1 MLSLIEL
8 QNKKV
13 EAKRKKYEKDE
24 MDAYLELVFDNY
36 KQLTEENAKLTEQL
50 RNKERQMQAERD
62 DLTSKIKTLSDG
74 VQYYRSIETT
84 LQKALIL
91 AEKTSKE
98 TKDAAILKAES
109 IEKAAHLHAD
119 KIINNAEEEYQK
131 IREKSMQLIQ
141 QFNQYKLQLKEAA
154 SAQLQLVEGSEFDI
168 HKPEDLDTS
177 KAAGE
182 ETVSTHEKPEGT
194 VKDSRADTTAES
206 TPAEEKDNE
215 VTVAPQPVKTEEKQ
229 IAPKTTEMSEEDRT
243 AEILSA
249 DTIDLRDTLEA
260 VKEQEP
266 EVQPQE
272 PKEETQPEVSAEE
285 AAETAKEEAKEEKET
300 VKIPEEPVKTVTEA
314 AVTTPVEAT
323 PVKPIDV
330 TFTSM
335 DDEPKEKEEP
345 KAMVQIEAED
355 KVAKNE
361 DLVPTLDSLLQDLNM
376 NNKEKKTDDPI
387 EFLGSV
393 DFLSIYKMERNID

>member
-182 ETVSTHEKPEGT
+182 ETVSTQEKPEGT
-194 VKDSRADTTAES
+194 VKDSQADTTAES

-335 DDEPKEKEEP
+335 DDEPKENEEP

-376 NNKEKKTDDPI
+376 NNKEKKTDDPF

-393 DFLSIYKMERNID
+393 DF

>member
-50 RNKERQMQAERD
+50 RNKEREMQAERD
-62 DLTSKIKTLSDG
+62 DLNSKIKTLSDG

-168 HKPEDLDTS
+168 HKPEDLDAS

-182 ETVSTHEKPEGT
+182 ETVSTQEKPEGT
-194 VKDSRADTTAES
+194 VNDSQADTAAES
-206 TPAEEKDNE
+206 TPAEEKAGE
-215 VTVAPQPVKTEEKQ
+215 VTVAAEPVKAEEKQ
-229 IAPKTTEMSEEDRT
+229 ITPKTTEMSEEDRT

-272 PKEETQPEVSAEE
+272 PQEKTQPEVSAEE
-285 AAETAKEEAKEEKET
+285 AAETAKEEEKEEKET

-314 AVTTPVEAT
+314 VVTTPVEAT

-335 DDEPKEKEEP
+335 DDELEEKEQPKTVDQLEP
-345 KAMVQIEAED
+345 ED

-376 NNKEKKTDDPI
+376 NNKEKKTDDPF

-393 DFLSIYKMERNID
+393 DF

>member
-182 ETVSTHEKPEGT
+182 ETVSTQEKPEGT
-194 VKDSRADTTAES
+194 VKDSQADTTAES

-215 VTVAPQPVKTEEKQ
+215 VAVAPQPVKTEEKQ

-376 NNKEKKTDDPI
+376 NNKEKKTDDPF

-393 DFLSIYKMERNID
+393 DF

>member
-24 MDAYLELVFDNY
+24 MDAYLELVFNNY

-62 DLTSKIKTLSDG
+62 DLNTKIKTLSDG

-168 HKPEDLDTS
+168 HKPEDLDSS

-182 ETVSTHEKPEGT
+182 ETVSTQEKPAGT
-194 VKDSRADTTAES
+194 VKDSQADTTAES

-215 VTVAPQPVKTEEKQ
+215 VTVAAEPVKAEEKQ

-285 AAETAKEEAKEEKET
+285 VAETAKEEAKEEKET
-300 VKIPEEPVKTVTEA
+300 VKIPKEPVKTVTEA

-335 DDEPKEKEEP
+335 DDELEEKEQP
-345 KAMVQIEAED
+345 KAVDQLEPED

-376 NNKEKKTDDPI
+376 NNKEKKTDDPF

-393 DFLSIYKMERNID
+393 DF

>member
-50 RNKERQMQAERD
+50 RKKEREMQEERD
-62 DLTSKIKTLSDG
+62 DLNSKIKTLSDG

-168 HKPEDLDTS
+168 HKPEDLDAPEES
-177 KAAGE
+177 GE
-182 ETVSTHEKPEGT
+182 ETASAQEKPAGVVEDSSVNPVVDNT
-194 VKDSRADTTAES
+194 VTEPEKSKDA
-206 TPAEEKDNE
+206 
-215 VTVAPQPVKTEEKQ
+215 VASDEPEKTEERAAVAKE
-229 IAPKTTEMSEEDRT
+229 PEMDE

-266 EVQPQE
+266 EVQSQEVEVQPQVE
-272 PKEETQPEVSAEE
+272 VKPEI
-285 AAETAKEEAKEEKET
+285 KEEKEAD
-300 VKIPEEPVKTVTEA
+300 KLPEEPVKTVTEA

-330 TFTSM
+330 TFTSL
-335 DDEPKEKEEP
+335 DEPEEKEQP
-345 KAMVQIEAED
+345 KAMEQLEPAE
-355 KVAKNE
+355 KVTKNE

-376 NNKEKKTDDPI
+376 NNKEKKTDDPF

-393 DFLSIYKMERNID
+393 DF

>member
-177 KAAGE
+177 KAAG
-182 ETVSTHEKPEGT
+182 
-194 VKDSRADTTAES
+194 S

-376 NNKEKKTDDPI
+376 NNKEKKTDDPF

-393 DFLSIYKMERNID
+393 DF

>member
-50 RNKERQMQAERD
+50 RNKEREMQAERD

-182 ETVSTHEKPEGT
+182 ETVSTQEKPEGT
-194 VKDSRADTTAES
+194 VKDSQADTTAES

-285 AAETAKEEAKEEKET
+285 AAETAKEKAKEEKET

-335 DDEPKEKEEP
+335 DDELEEKEQP
-345 KAMVQIEAED
+345 KAVDQLESED

-376 NNKEKKTDDPI
+376 NNKEKKTDDPF

-393 DFLSIYKMERNID
+393 DF

>member
-182 ETVSTHEKPEGT
+182 ETVSTQEKPEGT

-355 KVAKNE
+355 KLANNV
-361 DLVPTLDSLLQDLNM
+361 DLVPTLDSLLNDLNM
-376 NNKEKKTDDPI
+376 INKEMNTYDPF

-393 DFLSIYKMERNID
+393 DF

>member
-177 KAAGE
+177 KAARNRFNTG
-182 ETVSTHEKPEGT
+182 KARRDCKRQPGGY
-194 VKDSRADTTAES
+194 DSRKYS
-206 TPAEEKDNE
+206 GRRKG
-215 VTVAPQPVKTEEKQ
+215 Q
-229 IAPKTTEMSEEDRT
+229 
-243 AEILSA
+243 
-249 DTIDLRDTLEA
+249 
-260 VKEQEP
+260 
-266 EVQPQE
+266 
-272 PKEETQPEVSAEE
+272 
-285 AAETAKEEAKEEKET
+285 
-300 VKIPEEPVKTVTEA
+300 
-314 AVTTPVEAT
+314 
-323 PVKPIDV
+323 
-330 TFTSM
+330 
-335 DDEPKEKEEP
+335 
-345 KAMVQIEAED
+345 
-355 KVAKNE
+355 
-361 DLVPTLDSLLQDLNM
+361 
-376 NNKEKKTDDPI
+376 
-387 EFLGSV
+387 
-393 DFLSIYKMERNID
+393 

>member
-62 DLTSKIKTLSDG
+62 DFNTKIKTLSDG

-168 HKPEDLDTS
+168 HKPEDLDSS

-182 ETVSTHEKPEGT
+182 ETVSTQEKPEGT

-260 VKEQEP
+260 VKEQKP

-285 AAETAKEEAKEEKET
+285 AKKEKEM
-300 VKIPEEPVKTVTEA
+300 VKIPEEPVKKVTEA

-355 KVAKNE
+355 KVVKNE

-376 NNKEKKTDDPI
+376 NNKEKKTDDPF

-393 DFLSIYKMERNID
+393 DF

>member
-50 RNKERQMQAERD
+50 RNKEREMQAERD

-182 ETVSTHEKPEGT
+182 ETVSTQEKPEGT
-194 VKDSRADTTAES
+194 VKDSQADTTAES

-215 VTVAPQPVKTEEKQ
+215 VTVASQPVKTEEKQ

-285 AAETAKEEAKEEKET
+285 AAETAKEKAKEEKET

-335 DDEPKEKEEP
+335 DDELEEKEQP
-345 KAMVQIEAED
+345 KAVDQLESED

-376 NNKEKKTDDPI
+376 NNKEKKTDDPF

-393 DFLSIYKMERNID
+393 DF

>member
-168 HKPEDLDTS
+168 HKPEDLDSS

-182 ETVSTHEKPEGT
+182 ETVSTQEKPEGT
-194 VKDSRADTTAES
+194 VKDSQADTTAES

-215 VTVAPQPVKTEEKQ
+215 VTVAPQPVKAEEKQ

-285 AAETAKEEAKEEKET
+285 AAETAKEKAKEEKET

-335 DDEPKEKEEP
+335 DDELEEKEQP
-345 KAMVQIEAED
+345 KAVDQLEPED

-376 NNKEKKTDDPI
+376 NNKEKKTDDPF

-393 DFLSIYKMERNID
+393 DF

>member
-50 RNKERQMQAERD
+50 RNKEREMQAERD
-62 DLTSKIKTLSDG
+62 DLNSKIKTLSDG

-168 HKPEDLDTS
+168 HKPEDLDAS

-182 ETVSTHEKPEGT
+182 ETVSTQEKPEGT
-194 VKDSRADTTAES
+194 VNDSQADTAAES
-206 TPAEEKDNE
+206 TPAEEKAGE
-215 VTVAPQPVKTEEKQ
+215 VTVAAEPVKAEEKQ
-229 IAPKTTEMSEEDRT
+229 ITPKTTEMSEEDRT

-272 PKEETQPEVSAEE
+272 PQEKTQPEVSAEE
-285 AAETAKEEAKEEKET
+285 AAETAKEEAKEAKEEKET

-335 DDEPKEKEEP
+335 DDELEEKEQPKTVDQLEP
-345 KAMVQIEAED
+345 ED

-376 NNKEKKTDDPI
+376 NNKEKKTDDPF

-393 DFLSIYKMERNID
+393 DF

>member
-62 DLTSKIKTLSDG
+62 DFNTKIKTLSDG

-182 ETVSTHEKPEGT
+182 ETVSTQEKPEGT
-194 VKDSRADTTAES
+194 VKDSQADTTAES

-376 NNKEKKTDDPI
+376 NNKEKKTDDPF

-393 DFLSIYKMERNID
+393 DF

>member
-119 KIINNAEEEYQK
+119 KIINNAEEEYLK

-182 ETVSTHEKPEGT
+182 ETVSTQEKPEGT

-335 DDEPKEKEEP
+335 DDEPKEKEQP
-345 KAMVQIEAED
+345 KAVNQLEPED

-376 NNKEKKTDDPI
+376 NNKEKKTDDPF

-393 DFLSIYKMERNID
+393 DF

>member
-168 HKPEDLDTS
+168 HKPEDLDSS

-182 ETVSTHEKPEGT
+182 ETVSTQEKPEGT
-194 VKDSRADTTAES
+194 VKDSQADTTAES

-285 AAETAKEEAKEEKET
+285 AAETAKEKAKEEKET

-335 DDEPKEKEEP
+335 DDELEEKEQP
-345 KAMVQIEAED
+345 KAVDQLEPED

-376 NNKEKKTDDPI
+376 NNKEKKTDDPF

-393 DFLSIYKMERNID
+393 DF

>member
-36 KQLTEENAKLTEQL
+36 KQLTEENTKLTEQL

-182 ETVSTHEKPEGT
+182 ETVSTQEKPEGT
-194 VKDSRADTTAES
+194 VKDSQADTTAES

-376 NNKEKKTDDPI
+376 NNKEKKTDDPF

-393 DFLSIYKMERNID
+393 DF

>member
-177 KAAGE
+177 KATGE
-182 ETVSTHEKPEGT
+182 ETVSTQEKPEGT
-194 VKDSRADTTAES
+194 VKDSQADTTAES

-376 NNKEKKTDDPI
+376 NNKEKKTDDPF

-393 DFLSIYKMERNID
+393 DF

>member
-168 HKPEDLDTS
+168 HKPEDLDSS

-182 ETVSTHEKPEGT
+182 ETVSTQEKPEGT
-194 VKDSRADTTAES
+194 VKDSQADTTAES
-206 TPAEEKDNE
+206 TPTEEKDNE

-260 VKEQEP
+260 VKEQKP

-285 AAETAKEEAKEEKET
+285 AKKEKEM

-335 DDEPKEKEEP
+335 DDEPKEKEQP
-345 KAMVQIEAED
+345 KAVNQLEPED

-376 NNKEKKTDDPI
+376 NNKEKKTDDPF

-393 DFLSIYKMERNID
+393 DF

>member
-62 DLTSKIKTLSDG
+62 DFNTKIKTLSDG

-168 HKPEDLDTS
+168 HKPEDLDSS

-182 ETVSTHEKPEGT
+182 ETVSTQEKPEGT

-260 VKEQEP
+260 VKEQKP

-285 AAETAKEEAKEEKET
+285 AKKEKEM
-300 VKIPEEPVKTVTEA
+300 VKIPEEPVKKVTEA

-376 NNKEKKTDDPI
+376 NNKEKKTDDPF

-393 DFLSIYKMERNID
+393 DF

>member
-182 ETVSTHEKPEGT
+182 ETVSTQEKPEGT
-194 VKDSRADTTAES
+194 VKDSQADTTAES

-285 AAETAKEEAKEEKET
+285 AAETAKEKAKEEKET

-376 NNKEKKTDDPI
+376 NNKEKKTDDPF

-393 DFLSIYKMERNID
+393 DF

>member
-50 RNKERQMQAERD
+50 RNKERQMQAECD
-62 DLTSKIKTLSDG
+62 DFNTKIKTLSDG

-168 HKPEDLDTS
+168 HKPEDLDSS

-182 ETVSTHEKPEGT
+182 ETVSTQEKPEGT

-260 VKEQEP
+260 VKEQKP

-285 AAETAKEEAKEEKET
+285 AKKEKEM
-300 VKIPEEPVKTVTEA
+300 VKIPEEPVKKVTEA

-376 NNKEKKTDDPI
+376 NNKEKKTDDPF

-393 DFLSIYKMERNID
+393 DF

>member
-62 DLTSKIKTLSDG
+62 DFNTKIKTLSDG

-182 ETVSTHEKPEGT
+182 ETVSTQEKPEGT

-206 TPAEEKDNE
+206 TPTEEKDNE

-376 NNKEKKTDDPI
+376 NNKEKKTDDPF

-393 DFLSIYKMERNID
+393 DF

>member
-50 RNKERQMQAERD
+50 RNKEREMQAERD
-62 DLTSKIKTLSDG
+62 DLNSKIKTLSDG

-168 HKPEDLDTS
+168 HKPEDLDSS

-182 ETVSTHEKPEGT
+182 ETVSTQEKPEGT
-194 VKDSRADTTAES
+194 VKDSQVDTVAES
-206 TPAEEKDNE
+206 TPAEEKDNQI
-215 VTVAPQPVKTEEKQ
+215 TVAAEPVKAEEKQ
-229 IAPKTTEMSEEDRT
+229 IASKTAEMSEEDRT

-266 EVQPQE
+266 EIQPQE
-272 PKEETQPEVSAEE
+272 QQEKTQPEVPAEE
-285 AAETAKEEAKEEKET
+285 AVETVKEEAKEEKET
-300 VKIPEEPVKTVTEA
+300 VKIPEESVKRVTEA
-314 AVTTPVEAT
+314 AVTTPVDAT

-335 DDEPKEKEEP
+335 DDELEEKEQP
-345 KAMVQIEAED
+345 KTVDQLKPED

-376 NNKEKKTDDPI
+376 NNKEKKTDDPF

-393 DFLSIYKMERNID
+393 DF

>member
-50 RNKERQMQAERD
+50 RNKEREMQAERD
-62 DLTSKIKTLSDG
+62 DLNSKIKTLSDG

-168 HKPEDLDTS
+168 HKPEDLDAS

-182 ETVSTHEKPEGT
+182 ETVSTQEKPEGT
-194 VKDSRADTTAES
+194 VNDSQADTAAES

-215 VTVAPQPVKTEEKQ
+215 VTVAAEPVKAEEKQ
-229 IAPKTTEMSEEDRT
+229 ITPKTTEMSEEDRT

-266 EVQPQE
+266 EVQHQEPQE
-272 PKEETQPEVSAEE
+272 KTQPEVSAEE

-335 DDEPKEKEEP
+335 DDELEEKEQPKTVDQLEP
-345 KAMVQIEAED
+345 ED

-376 NNKEKKTDDPI
+376 NNKEKKTDDPF

-393 DFLSIYKMERNID
+393 DF

>member
-50 RNKERQMQAERD
+50 RNKEREMQAERD
-62 DLTSKIKTLSDG
+62 DLNSKIKTLSDG

-168 HKPEDLDTS
+168 HKPEDLDAS

-182 ETVSTHEKPEGT
+182 ETVSTQEKPEGT
-194 VKDSRADTTAES
+194 VNDSQADTAAES
-206 TPAEEKDNE
+206 TPAEEKAGE
-215 VTVAPQPVKTEEKQ
+215 VTVAAEPVKAEEKQ
-229 IAPKTTEMSEEDRT
+229 ITPKTTEMSEEDRT

-260 VKEQEP
+260 VKQEP

-272 PKEETQPEVSAEE
+272 PQEETQPEVPAEE
-285 AAETAKEEAKEEKET
+285 AAEAVKEEAKEEKEK
-300 VKIPEEPVKTVTEA
+300 VKIPKEPVKTVTEA

-335 DDEPKEKEEP
+335 DDELEEKEQPKTVDQLEP
-345 KAMVQIEAED
+345 ED

-376 NNKEKKTDDPI
+376 NNKEKKTDDPF

-393 DFLSIYKMERNID
+393 DF

>member
-182 ETVSTHEKPEGT
+182 ETVSTQEKPEGT
-194 VKDSRADTTAES
+194 VKDSQADTTAES

-260 VKEQEP
+260 GKEQEP

-376 NNKEKKTDDPI
+376 NNKEKKTDDPF

-393 DFLSIYKMERNID
+393 DF

>member
-50 RNKERQMQAERD
+50 HNKERQMQAERD

-182 ETVSTHEKPEGT
+182 ETVSTQEKPEGT
-194 VKDSRADTTAES
+194 VKDSQADTTAES

-376 NNKEKKTDDPI
+376 NNKEKKTDDPF

-393 DFLSIYKMERNID
+393 DF

>member
-168 HKPEDLDTS
+168 HKPEDLDSS

-182 ETVSTHEKPEGT
+182 ETVSTQEKPEGT
-194 VKDSRADTTAES
+194 VKDSQADTTAES

-285 AAETAKEEAKEEKET
+285 AAETAKEEAKKEKET

-376 NNKEKKTDDPI
+376 NNKEKKTDDPF

-393 DFLSIYKMERNID
+393 DF

>member
-62 DLTSKIKTLSDG
+62 DLNTKIKTLSDG

-168 HKPEDLDTS
+168 HKPEDLDSS

-182 ETVSTHEKPEGT
+182 ETVSTQEKPEGT
-194 VKDSRADTTAES
+194 VKDSRADTKAES

-215 VTVAPQPVKTEEKQ
+215 ITVAAEPVKAEEKQ

-266 EVQPQE
+266 EIPPQE
-272 PKEETQPEVSAEE
+272 QQEKTQPEVPAEE
-285 AAETAKEEAKEEKET
+285 AAETVKEEAKEEKET
-300 VKIPEEPVKTVTEA
+300 VKIPEESVKTVTEA
-314 AVTTPVEAT
+314 AVTTPVNAT

-335 DDEPKEKEEP
+335 DDELEEKEQPKTVGQLEP
-345 KAMVQIEAED
+345 ED

-376 NNKEKKTDDPI
+376 NNKEKKTDDPF

-393 DFLSIYKMERNID
+393 DF

>member
-36 KQLTEENAKLTEQL
+36 KQLTEENTKLTEQL

-62 DLTSKIKTLSDG
+62 DFNTKIKTLSDG

-182 ETVSTHEKPEGT
+182 ETVSTQEKPEGT

-260 VKEQEP
+260 VKEQKP

-285 AAETAKEEAKEEKET
+285 AKKEKEM

-376 NNKEKKTDDPI
+376 NNKEKKTDDPF

-393 DFLSIYKMERNID
+393 DF

>member
-182 ETVSTHEKPEGT
+182 ETVSTQEKPEGT

-229 IAPKTTEMSEEDRT
+229 IEPKTTEMSEEDRT

-335 DDEPKEKEEP
+335 DDELEEKEQP
-345 KAMVQIEAED
+345 KAVDQLESED

-376 NNKEKKTDDPI
+376 NNKEKKTDDPF

-393 DFLSIYKMERNID
+393 DF